1 MLQSFYIRNSFFIVG
16 AIAATLYFISYFV
29 PVLYQLANIILLLL
43 LLAVALDALLLYSKN
58 GITAQRKVANRLSMG
73 DDNKIELVIKN
84 KYGFKTG
91 MTIIDEIPVQFQVRD
106 WNVKLLLHAGEEK
119 SHSYLL
125 KPLTRGEY
133 VFNNINLFA
142 NGVLG
147 LVQRRYVFKE
157 QQVTKVYPSYM
168 QMRKYQLLGV
178 SNKLQEAGVRR
189 MRRLGHSM
197 EFEQIKEYVPGDDY
211 RTINWKATGRKGDL
225 MVNNFTDERSQQVYC
240 VINKGRVMKMP
251 FEGLTLLDYA
261 INASLVLSSTALN
274 RQDRAGLITFAET
287 LDAFVLADKKTT
299 QMNLVL
305 ETLYKQETRFLEADF
320 EKLYATIRHRI
331 TNRSLLVLFTNFE
344 SLESLQREMPA
355 LKKMAH
361 YHLLVVVF
369 FENTELRK
377 VIDNKADNM
386 EDIYIKT
393 IAEKFSF
400 EKKLMVKELQQNGIL
415 SILTSPQN
423 LTVNTL
429 NKYIDLK
436 TRGAI

>member
-16 AIAATLYFISYFV
+16 AVAATLYFISYFV

-43 LLAVALDALLLYSKN
+43 LLAVVLDAVLLYSKN
-58 GITAQRKVANRLSMG
+58 GITAERKLANRLSMG

-84 KYGFKTG
+84 NYGFKTG

-106 WNVKLLLHAGEEK
+106 WKVNLLLHAGEEK
-119 SHSYLL
+119 THLYLL

-133 VFNNINLFA
+133 VFNNINLFV

-157 QQVTKVYPSYM
+157 QQVAKVYPSYM

-251 FEGLTLLDYA
+251 FDGLSLLDYA
-261 INASLVLSSTALN
+261 INASLVLSSTALT
-274 RQDRAGLITFAET
+274 RQDRAGLITFGET
-287 LDAFVLADKKTT
+287 LDAFVVADKKTT
-299 QMNLVL
+299 QMNLLL

-377 VIDNKADNM
+377 VIDNKAGNM

-415 SILTSPQN
+415 SILTTPQN

>member
-43 LLAVALDALLLYSKN
+43 LLAVALDTLLLYSKN

-91 MTIIDEIPVQFQVRD
+91 ITIIDEIPVQFQVRD

-119 SHSYLL
+119 SYSYLL

-133 VFNNINLFA
+133 VFNNINLFT

-261 INASLVLSSTALN
+261 INASLVLSNTALN

-369 FENTELRK
+369 FENTELRT

-400 EKKLMVKELQQNGIL
+400 EKKLMVKELQQHGIL
-415 SILTSPQN
+415 SILSSPQN

>member
-16 AIAATLYFISYFV
+16 AVAATLYFISYFV
-29 PVLYQLANIILLLL
+29 PVLAQLANIILLLL
-43 LLAVALDALLLYSKN
+43 LLAVLIDGLLLYSKK
-58 GITAQRKVANRLSMG
+58 GIVAHRNVSNRLSIG
-73 DDNKIELVIKN
+73 DDNKIDLIVKN
-84 KYGFKTG
+84 NYGFKITVS
-91 MTIIDEIPVQFQVRD
+91 IIDEIPVQFQLRN
-106 WNVKLLLHAGEEK
+106 WRVKMQLNGNEEK
-119 SHSYLL
+119 MYQYHL
-125 KPLTRGEY
+125 KPLSRGEY
-133 VFNNINLFA
+133 EFNNINLFV

-147 LVQRRYVFKE
+147 LVQRKYVFNE
-157 QQVTKVYPSYM
+157 QQTTKVYPSYL
-168 QMRKYQLLGV
+168 QMRKYQLLAV
-178 SNKLQEAGVRR
+178 TNKLQEAGVRR

-197 EFEQIKEYVPGDDY
+197 EFEQIKDYVPGDDY
-211 RTINWKATGRKGDL
+211 RTINWKATGRKGNL
-225 MVNNFTDERSQQVYC
+225 MVNNFTDERSQQIYC
-240 VINKGRVMKMP
+240 VVNKGRVMKMP

-261 INASLVLSSTALN
+261 INASLVLSNVALA

-287 LDAFVLADKKTT
+287 LDSFVLADKKTT

-320 EKLYATIRHRI
+320 EKLYGVIRHRI

-344 SLESLQREMPA
+344 SVESLQREMPA

-369 FENTELRK
+369 FENTELKK
-377 VIDNKADNM
+377 VMDNKADNM

-393 IAEKFSF
+393 IAEKFAF

-415 SILTSPQN
+415 SILTTPQN

>member
-16 AIAATLYFISYFV
+16 VIAATLYFISYFV
-29 PVLYQLANIILLLL
+29 PVLAQLANIILLLL
-43 LLAVALDALLLYSKN
+43 LLAVLIDALLLYSKK
-58 GITAQRKVANRLSMG
+58 GIVAHRNVSNRLSIG
-73 DDNKIELVIKN
+73 DDNKIDLIVKN
-84 KYGFKTG
+84 KYGFKT
-91 MTIIDEIPVQFQVRD
+91 TVSIIDEIPVQFQERN
-106 WNVKLLLHAGEEK
+106 WRVKMKLNGNEEK
-119 SHSYLL
+119 VYQYHL
-125 KPLTRGEY
+125 KPLSRGEY
-133 VFNNINLFA
+133 EFNNINLFV

-147 LVQRRYVFKE
+147 LVQRKYVFDE
-157 QQVTKVYPSYM
+157 QQTTKVYPSYL
-168 QMRKYQLLGV
+168 QMRKYQLLAV
-178 SNKLQEAGVRR
+178 TNKLQEAGVRR

-197 EFEQIKEYVPGDDY
+197 EFEQIKDYVPGDDY
-211 RTINWKATGRKGDL
+211 RTINWKATGRKGNL
-225 MVNNFTDERSQQVYC
+225 MVNNFTDERSQQIYC
-240 VINKGRVMKMP
+240 VVNKGRVMKMP

-261 INASLVLSSTALN
+261 INASLVLSNVALA

-287 LDAFVLADKKTT
+287 LDSFVLADKKTT

-320 EKLYATIRHRI
+320 EKLYGVIRHRI

-344 SLESLQREMPA
+344 SVESLQREMPA

-369 FENTELRK
+369 FENTELKK
-377 VIDNKADNM
+377 VMDNKADNM

-393 IAEKFSF
+393 IAEKFAF

-415 SILTSPQN
+415 SILTTPQN
-423 LTVNTL
+423 LTVNTV